1 MNVAS
6 LQFLSFGLVVAVLYN
21 LSRRVPWRQTVLLI
35 ANLCFLATFA
45 TRVSAWIPYLGFLAL
60 GYLCYVLAHR
70 RMRGALPFGVI
81 AVLLAFFWLKKYTF
95 FPSAIFLQSLY
106 VMLGLSYVLF
116 RILHLLIDTSEGVIS
131 GFIGPVT
138 FLNYTLNFTA
148 IISGPIQRYEDYA
161 RDQLNENWQRLDIL
175 DIGYSIE
182 RIVRGYLKISVLGF
196 LIQSLQ
202 NRYLADLA
210 TTAHASL
217 QDRVLSGI
225 IIGASYPLYLYCNFS
240 GYVDIVIGVAC
251 WIRLR
256 LPENFDRPFAAT
268 NFLDFWSRWHIT
280 LSMWLKTY
288 VYNSLLVK
296 MMRRF
301 QDPVIGP
308 YLGVFAYFVTFFLI
322 GVWHGR
328 TSVFVAFGLLQ
339 GLGVSLCK
347 LYQLQMTKWLGK
359 KRYKQLA
366 SSPVYN
372 ALARG
377 LTFTYFA
384 FSLIWFWS
392 NWQQM
397 ANIVHALRPGALAL
411 SCLLVFLLASL
422 LLSLYEVVRE
432 KALAV
437 DFRGQTVVLS
447 RYTRVIWGTAMVTI
461 IVVLLKVLSVPTPEI
476 VYKAF

>member
-1 MNVAS
+1 MNAAS
-6 LQFLSFGLVVAVLYN
+6 LQFLSFGLVVALLYN
-21 LSRRVPWRQTVLLI
+21 MSRRVPWRQAVLLI

-45 TRVSAWIPYLGFLAL
+45 TAVSAWMPYVAFLGL
-60 GYLCYVLAHR
+60 GYLCYVLSYR
-70 RMRGALPFGVI
+70 KVRGALPLGVL
-81 AVLLAFFWLKKYTF
+81 AVLLVFFWLKKYTF
-95 FPSAIFLQSLY
+95 LPSTLFLQSLY

-116 RILHLLIDTSEGVIS
+116 RILHLLIDTSEDVITD
-131 GFIGPVT
+131 FIGPVT

-148 IISGPIQRYEDYA
+148 IISGPIQRYQDYA
-161 RDQLNENWQRLDIL
+161 HDQLNETWRGLDIF

-202 NRYLADLA
+202 NRYLADLP
-210 TTAHASL
+210 TSAHQSL
-217 QDRVLSGI
+217 QERVVSGI

-240 GYVDIVIGVAC
+240 GYVDIVIGVAT

-256 LPENFDRPFAAT
+256 LPENFNRPFTAT
-268 NFLDFWSRWHIT
+268 NFLDFWGQWHIT
-280 LSMWLKTY
+280 LSMWLRTY
-288 VYNSLLVK
+288 VYSPLLVTL
-296 MMRRF
+296 MRRF
-301 QDPVIGP
+301 QNPVIAP

-339 GLGVSLCK
+339 GAGVSLCK
-347 LYQLQMTKWLGK
+347 LYQLQMAKWLGK

-366 SSPVYN
+366 TSPLYN
-372 ALARG
+372 SLARG

-392 NWQQM
+392 NWRQM
-397 ANIVHALRPGALAL
+397 ASIVQALRPGALVL
-411 SCLLVFLLASL
+411 SWLLVFLLASL
-422 LLSLYEVVRE
+422 LLSLYEVLRE
-432 KALAV
+432 KVLAI
-437 DFRGQTVVLS
+437 DFRGKTVVLS
-447 RYTRVIWGTAMVTI
+447 RYTRVVWSTAMVTVI
-461 IVVLLKVLSVPTPEI
+461 FVLLKVLSVPTPEI